1 MLQFSPAILLPSIN
15 PLNAELNPMC
25 HLLTLLGAH
34 SIFHISRIRVNK
46 DFSSYLDNF
55 LYTRTLSLM
64 KCKLWYKSPLCL
76 WSKLLIEQPK
86 QRLRNFATSAGCSTT
101 AECGNTPNISRLRIP
116 LSLNDIYCLVS
127 VIGYILLV

>member
-64 KCKLWYKSPLCL
+64 KCKL
-76 WSKLLIEQPK
+76 
-86 QRLRNFATSAGCSTT
+86 
-101 AECGNTPNISRLRIP
+101 
-116 LSLNDIYCLVS
+116 
-127 VIGYILLV
+127 